1 MKLIFSLDHC
11 ETLFILNSIK
21 RERKKLKGLTDP
33 KLDELIKKFEIGRNK
48 HMELEFNGYKDIS
61 ERAKKARREYEKIF
75 FERYGVK

>member
-33 KLDELIKKFEIGRNK
+33 KLDELIKKFEII
-48 HMELEFNGYKDIS
+48 LCQLVIDF
-61 ERAKKARREYEKIF
+61 
-75 FERYGVK
+75 

>member
-21 RERKKLKGLTDP
+21 RERKKLKGFVDP
-33 KLDELIKKFEIGRNK
+33 KLDDLIERFETGRK
-48 HMELEFNGYKDIS
+48 SHMELEGNGYKDIS
-61 ERAKKARREYEKIF
+61 ERAKKARKEYERIF